1 MTPENITP
9 EASNTIQ
16 EEDEGGDEAQPD
28 DIEKAGPTTSKPPRN
43 PARLGAVVA
52 QHKPPAPQKPLLYKW
67 KIDLSKTEPFW
78 VGWFQGMSQ
87 KFIDLHVRKVLL
99 LANLTMDTALTRA
112 QMEGKFQFQ
121 VLHRAGHTVQEDQPE
136 NVADIMANFLVKHRL
151 TIAKGSYNQIPPQC

>member
-1 MTPENITP
+1 MR
-9 EASNTIQ
+9 AQDSIQ
-16 EEDEGGDEAQPD
+16 EEEEEEEEDDEQHGDTSNHSAHSFISQHQPN
-28 DIEKAGPTTSKPPRN
+28 KP
-43 PARLGAVVA
+43 
-52 QHKPPAPQKPLLYKW
+52 KPLQYKW
-67 KIDLSKTEPFW
+67 RIDLSKTEPFW

-136 NVADIMANFLVKHRL
+136 NVADIMANFLIKHRL
-151 TIAKGSYNQIPPQC
+151 TIAKGSYNRISPIC